1 MEAVADCLVACALK
15 QESAALKQH
24 LGPIC
29 QHLVTG
35 LGAKRTRRSLESY
48 FSRNSPRLF
57 VFTGT
62 AGQLDPKL
70 KMGDVV
76 LPEAWGL
83 RDGRRYPADSGL
95 IERLRDH
102 GWEVSDLGLTVKT
115 PVIRKQAREDL
126 HRLEGASICDLECAI
141 ALEVA
146 ESHGIAGLAPKVIS
160 DTAESG
166 FLAFWSEFDKNM
178 LRLADYLKMLIQLLD
193 PPP

>member
-1 MEAVADCLVACALK
+1 MEAAADCLVACALK
-15 QESAALKQH
+15 QESAALENQ

-29 QHLVTG
+29 QYLVTG
-35 LGAKRTRRSLESY
+35 LGAKRTRQSLESY
-48 FSRNSPRLF
+48 FSRSNPKVF

-76 LPEAWGL
+76 LPEAWCL
-83 RDGRRYPADSGL
+83 RDGSRYPADSGL
-95 IERLRDH
+95 IEQLRGQ
-102 GWEVSDLGLTVKT
+102 GWEVSGLGLTVKT

-126 HRLEGASICDLECAI
+126 YRLEGASICDLESAI

-146 ESHGIAGLAPKVIS
+146 GRHGIAGLAPKVIS

-166 FLAFWSEFDKNM
+166 LLAFWSEFDENM
-178 LRLADYLKMLIQLLD
+178 LRLSDYLKKLIQLLE
-193 PPP
+193 PSA